1 LEQVNS
7 SFQAKGTTII
17 AESKL
22 ISMKRKKVEK
32 DYLTK
37 VTIVE
42 DLKTAK
48 KLINMRKT
56 LWKKRKFIII
66 IKDISNIVAR
76 INKSSAGSR
85 RQQRRLLVIFRSSK
99 IWEPLMTLEKDHS
112 LSLPFGQAIGKHH
125 LNLNHK
131 WAKVNLQVA
140 YLNLQ
145 IKQVQLL
152 LRITSIQL
160 DLHMKTAAMVEHP

>member
-1 LEQVNS
+1 MEQVNS

-85 RQQRRLLVIFRSSK
+85 RQQRRL
-99 IWEPLMTLEKDHS
+99 
-112 LSLPFGQAIGKHH
+112 
-125 LNLNHK
+125 
-131 WAKVNLQVA
+131 
-140 YLNLQ
+140 
-145 IKQVQLL
+145 
-152 LRITSIQL
+152 
-160 DLHMKTAAMVEHP
+160 

>member
-1 LEQVNS
+1 
-7 SFQAKGTTII
+7 
-17 AESKL
+17 
-22 ISMKRKKVEK
+22 
-32 DYLTK
+32 
-37 VTIVE
+37 
-42 DLKTAK
+42 
-48 KLINMRKT
+48 
-56 LWKKRKFIII
+56 
-66 IKDISNIVAR
+66 
-76 INKSSAGSR
+76 
-85 RQQRRLLVIFRSSK
+85 
-99 IWEPLMTLEKDHS
+99 MTLEKDHS